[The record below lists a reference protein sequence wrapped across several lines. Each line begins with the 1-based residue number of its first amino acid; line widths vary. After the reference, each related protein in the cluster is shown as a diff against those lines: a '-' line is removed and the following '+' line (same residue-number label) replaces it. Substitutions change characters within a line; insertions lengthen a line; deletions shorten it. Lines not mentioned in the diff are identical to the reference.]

1 LCGWASCSMGCG
13 QAPPPRVYQHQRPHP
28 QCQSARV
35 SAHLLRASPPSP
47 FDACAHTSAP
57 CPHAPTA
64 PPPRIV
70 MTRGRYRQIDDRA
83 TQGHVLPVLCSA
95 HLAIRSVLS
104 VRTYTD
110 GMGEASVLQER
121 VSLVDIGGHGEASRM
136 LRALSQISAVPCR
149 RAVAL
154 PPVWRHDT
162 QRSMVRHASPPVA
175 ERDGLGNKASQGE
188 TPTRHSRSTLAMETR
203 AHMPFVAS
211 SYRAVSPT
219 SSTPWS
225 HPPPPR
231 SRTSDGP
238 SALKP
243 HHALH
248 ASPGMADACRRGR
261 ECPW

>member
-1 LCGWASCSMGCG
+1 
-13 QAPPPRVYQHQRPHP
+13 
-28 QCQSARV
+28 
-35 SAHLLRASPPSP
+35 
-47 FDACAHTSAP
+47 
-57 CPHAPTA
+57 
-64 PPPRIV
+64 

-110 GMGEASVLQER
+110 GMGGASVLQER

-203 AHMPFVAS
+203 PHMPFVAS